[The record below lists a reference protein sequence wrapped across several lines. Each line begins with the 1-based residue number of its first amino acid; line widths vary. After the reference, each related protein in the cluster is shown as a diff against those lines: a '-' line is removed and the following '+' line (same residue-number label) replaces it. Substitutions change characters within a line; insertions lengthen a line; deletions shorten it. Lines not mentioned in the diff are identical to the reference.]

1 MTLKFCEMI
10 VPTDGDFVVATTS
23 DCKNYRLAMSGKEIL
38 M

>member
-23 DCKNYRLAMSGKEIL
+23 DCKKHRLAMSGKEYL
-38 M
+38 

>member
-23 DCKNYRLAMSGKEIL
+23 DCKNHRLAMSGKEYL
-38 M
+38 